1 MPMNAVEFGKYFTK
15 LRENAGYTTQ
25 AALGKAAGVENS
37 TISRIETGDTKNPN
51 ILTLQKL
58 APLLGVPIET
68 IMENLGYIMVQ
79 IQDSSES
86 RTDDTTITNFNLYQ
100 PMDDREIQLITNF
113 HELSPLSQQTVLNLI
128 NSLKEI
134 DQAQKAPSATIEKGV
149 S

>member
-1 MPMNAVEFGKYFTK
+1 MDAVEFGKYFSR
-15 LRENAGYTTQ
+15 LRENAGYPTQ

-68 IMENLGYIMVQ
+68 IMENLGYIM
-79 IQDSSES
+79 IQTQDGS
-86 RTDDTTITNFNLYQ
+86 ITKNSNGDIINFHLS
-100 PMDDREIQLITNF
+100 PALDEKELELITGFRN
-113 HELSPLSQQTVLNLI
+113 LSPLSQQTVLNLI

-134 DQAQKAPSATIEKGV
+134 DKAQKAQSVSTEKEVG
-149 S
+149 

>member
-1 MPMNAVEFGKYFTK
+1 MPMNAEEFGKYFAK

-68 IMENLGYIMVQ
+68 IMENLGYIMVP
-79 IQDSSES
+79 IQDSSEGQ
-86 RTDDTTITNFNLYQ
+86 TNDHPITNFNLYQ
-100 PMDDREIQLITNF
+100 PMNEREIQLITSF
-113 HELSPLSQQTVLNLI
+113 RELSPLSQQTVLNLI

-134 DQAQKAPSATIEKGV
+134 DQAQKASSTTIEKGV
-149 S
+149 G

>member
-1 MPMNAVEFGKYFTK
+1 MNAVEFGKYFTK

>member
-1 MPMNAVEFGKYFTK
+1 MDAIEFGKYFAR
-15 LRENAGYTTQ
+15 LREKAGFPTQ
-25 AALGKAAGVENS
+25 AALGKAAGIENS

-68 IMENLGYIMVQ
+68 IMENLGYIMVPVKE
-79 IQDSSES
+79 SSLSINNQYETGKS
-86 RTDDTTITNFNLYQ
+86 LCYE
-100 PMDDREIQLITNF
+100 PMDKREMQLITDF
-113 HELSPLSQQTVLNLI
+113 RELSPLSQQTVLNLI

-134 DQAQKAPSATIEKGV
+134 DKVQKGPAASTEMEV